1 MTKKVRRPNVNKGNL
16 IPLGNGFSLAVG
28 KNPNKIDDID
38 IGPNNE
44 NGLSVN
50 HGEILQQTKDGVKVY
65 SAEPILDGQ
74 SPASLLLK
82 GFAPNKVF
90 NAQEQYKKDNRIKDD
105 GSTYAKG
112 GYRKDAKSSSG
123 DTYYDI
129 VKTRRDSIRGALTR
143 AGFDKASIDSLTPN
157 ILKQQIL
164 EGGWV
169 LNRKDNNFGG
179 MKQNDQTMSFD
190 SEDAFQDAYIQMLD
204 KRWHNGKP
212 DSLSWR
218 SAKNLD
224 DWARILNREDLN
236 LTTEEAWKNYN
247 KGRKGDDFVY
257 LYAPQWKNGIKSYR
271 DKLKGVDDRTSVY
284 LDMVNQDFPIV
295 EQNKQKEQPIIINY
309 APAGSKYYTKLNP
322 RKEREF
328 RAWYDNLSNRLGL
341 DKNPDDIKQGY
352 DYRGY
357 FQQYGNTNVEYE
369 NPNFHFPDT
378 YKQPWHE
385 TFSNESKYAKGIE
398 GVGYWDGDTFIPG
411 SFNNLMKQSFKMG
424 GIHIKPEN
432 RGKFTAAAKQRGLG
446 VQEFASKVLANKE
459 NYSSTL
465 VKRANFAKNAAGWNH
480 RKKAL
485 YGIPPGT
492 EGSYYDINGNPLF
505 NTDLNP
511 AVKIAYRNNRNNSP
525 INIEPSSSVLARLN
539 NPTLNLEQ
547 PNITL
552 DTPNIDLGEFNPN
565 IEITQ
570 PSNAS
575 GVNTNRVRNN
585 TYRPFSLSNA
595 IGTGI
600 NLVGNLAV
608 GLINQN
614 AINKLKAPTLRAYN
628 INPAKL
634 KTRVNIQPQID
645 KMREIVGAATR
656 NAWNN
661 SASSQTAY
669 ARSLGARYSG
679 LQNAQDIFARKENE
693 ETRLINQDLLN
704 QQQVRDRNVTNAQNI
719 DNQNIQNRVNLQN
732 QKALQT
738 AENWASV
745 VNSAAGAIAG
755 PQGALARRDARF
767 NTASNL
773 AMMSLA
779 NPDAAK
785 LINNP
790 DILDN
795 YFDNYFRMLG
805 DNRFYRRNRR
815 NG

>member
-90 NAQEQYKKDNRIKDD
+90 NAQEQYKKDNRIKND

-143 AGFDKASIDSLTPN
+143 AGFDKASIDSITPN

-190 SEDAFQDAYIQMLD
+190 SEDTFQDAYIQMLD
-204 KRWHNGKP
+204 KRWHNGKS

-271 DKLKGVDDRTSVY
+271 DKLKGVDDRVSAY

-485 YGIPPGT
+485 YGIPPGA
-492 EGSYYDINGNPLF
+492 EGSYYDENGNPLF
-505 NTDLNP
+505 NTNLNS
-511 AVKIAYRNNRNNSP
+511 ATVIANKTGIPRLNMPNLTSNAIAQNPIIKRNIDIP
-525 INIEPSSSVLARLN
+525 LTRLN
-539 NPTLNLEQ
+539 NVEPINKKLAPKT
-547 PNITL
+547 I
-552 DTPNIDLGEFNPN
+552 F
-565 IEITQ
+565 
-570 PSNAS
+570 
-575 GVNTNRVRNN
+575 NTNNINTNN
-585 TYRPFSLSNA
+585 NSTNNSYRPFSLSNA

-669 ARSLGARYSG
+669 ARSLGAGYFG
-679 LQNAQDIFARKENE
+679 LQNAQNIFARKENE

-795 YFDNYFRMLG
+795 YFNNYFRMLG